1 MHIIRHATL
10 DDAKSLAFLAEQTFR
25 DTFGPVNTAENM
37 TLFCQ
42 STYGESIQT
51 AEIANPNMVTLL
63 VDNQTELI
71 GYAQLH
77 WGEAPACVSA
87 EQPGEIQ
94 RFYILSGWH
103 GQGIAQRLMNAC
115 IAEMQQKGTDVVW
128 LGVWENNPKA
138 IAFYQKVGFVAVGE
152 HVFPLGNDPQRDI
165 VMARPVVAAAALS

>member
-1 MHIIRHATL
+1 MPTVRHATL
-10 DDAKSLAFLAEQTFR
+10 DDAKSLARLAEQTFR
-25 DTFGPVNTAENM
+25 DTFGPLNTAENM

-42 STYGESIQT
+42 SAYGESIQT

-63 VDNQTELI
+63 VEHQAELI

-77 WGEAPACVSA
+77 WGEPPACVTA
-87 EQPGEIQ
+87 ERPGEIQ
-94 RFYILSGWH
+94 RFYVQSGWH
-103 GQGIAQRLMNAC
+103 GKGIAQTLMNAC

-138 IAFYQKVGFVAVGE
+138 IAFYKKVGFAAVGE

-165 VMARPVVAAAALS
+165 VMARPVVAAKTAV

>member
-10 DDAKSLAFLAEQTFR
+10 DDAKSLALLAEQTFR

-42 STYGESIQT
+42 STYGESFQA
-51 AEIANPNMVTLL
+51 AEISNPNMMTLL

-77 WGEAPACVSA
+77 WGEPPTCVLA
-87 EQPGEIQ
+87 ERPGEIQ
-94 RFYILSGWH
+94 RFYILSSWH

-115 IAEMQQKGTDVVW
+115 IAEMEQKGADVVW
-128 LGVWENNPKA
+128 LGVWESNPKA
-138 IAFYQKVGFVAVGE
+138 IAFYKKCGFVAVGE
-152 HVFPLGNDPQRDI
+152 QIFPLGNDPQRDI
-165 VMARPVVAAAALS
+165 VMARPV